1 MQPQP
6 QRTPRFD
13 RLNDPP
19 PMRLTDRDQAIVET
33 VARLRFATSAQ
44 IIVLMPGSAQQIL
57 RRLQLLFQNGYLDR
71 PKAQI
76 AQLAIDGNQP
86 MVYGLGRAGARLVAD
101 LHGGSPDRFDWHT
114 KNARPGALFV
124 RHTVM
129 TSDVIVAFETALR
142 DRPGHHLLDH
152 EALLP
157 YMPEATRTARNPFL
171 WPAEIKIGGRTEKI
185 GLVPDRL
192 MSIVLPNRTRLNF
205 AIEVDTGEMPV
216 ERRSMKGTSIARKIA
231 GYHAGFK
238 TRLHVERYG
247 FERIRILFVTTSDKR
262 RDSMVRATASITN
275 GELPGLFLFAT
286 RDALLQHGALAEI
299 WVSIGGQSQCIGL

>member
-1 MQPQP
+1 MPLQP
-6 QRTPRFD
+6 QRSPRFV
-13 RLNDPP
+13 RREDPS
-19 PMRLTDRDQAIVET
+19 PMRLTPRDAAIVEI

-44 IIVLMPGSAQQIL
+44 IISLMPGSAQQIL

-71 PKAQI
+71 PKAQL

-86 MVYGLGRAGARLVAD
+86 MVYGLGRSGARLVAEMQ
-101 LHGGSPDRFDWHT
+101 GGDVDRFDWHT
-114 KNARPGALFV
+114 KNARAGALFV

-129 TSDVIVAFETALR
+129 TSDVVVAFETALR
-142 DRPGHHLLDH
+142 ERPGHHLLDH

-157 YMPEATRTARNPFL
+157 YMREATRTARNPFF
-171 WPAEIKIGGRTEKI
+171 WPAEVKVSGRTEKI

-216 ERRSMKGTSIARKIA
+216 ERRSMKGTSIARKVA

-238 TRLHVERYG
+238 ARLHTERYG
-247 FERIRILFVTTSDKR
+247 FERIRILFVTTSEKR
-262 RDSMVRATASITN
+262 RGSMQRATAAITN

-286 RDALLQHGALAEI
+286 REGVLDSGALSDT
-299 WVSIGGQSQCIGL
+299 WHDVSDQRQGLGL